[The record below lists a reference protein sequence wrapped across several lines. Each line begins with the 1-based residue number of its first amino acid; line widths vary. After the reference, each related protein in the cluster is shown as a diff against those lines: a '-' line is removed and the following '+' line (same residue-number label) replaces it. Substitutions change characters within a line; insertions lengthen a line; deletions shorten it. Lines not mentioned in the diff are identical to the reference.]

1 MSEREPTIQDVLN
14 RLEAIHGHISEIEG
28 RLGGQL
34 TSVRADIM
42 ARLDRLQDR
51 LGIHRDE
58 QLVDQGQL
66 TFLRRQLQLLRDRVQ
81 ALEDRQ

>member
-1 MSEREPTIQDVLN
+1 MSEREPTIQDVLK

-34 TSVRADIM
+34 TSVRSDIM

-58 QLVDQGQL
+58 QLVDQGAIQ
-66 TFLRRQLQLLRDRVQ
+66 FLRRQLQLLRDRVQ